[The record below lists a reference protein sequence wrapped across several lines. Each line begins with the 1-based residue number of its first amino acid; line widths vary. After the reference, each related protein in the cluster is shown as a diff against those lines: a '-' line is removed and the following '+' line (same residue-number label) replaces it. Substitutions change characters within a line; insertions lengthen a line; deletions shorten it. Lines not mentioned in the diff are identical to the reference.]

1 MSYGIHRLVWHII
14 ACYGKHVSVSYAHN
28 RLLWRTHIHLLSHK
42 TALTTYIAF
51 HDKHTRLSW
60 HKASYDK
67 QIAFYG
73 NHISLIQQKA
83 SYAQTR
89 LPRHLSASR
98 GTYSSLAATI
108 PSPIITKAP
117 VAVHICLLWHIFG
130 FHSLHYLPL
139 QICYFFVGR
148 LHHQVIQNSYI
159 IDHLVMAKH
168 DPIVEYTSTIFPTME
183 GSKRFPILAHIN
195 MLPI

>member
-1 MSYGIHRLVWHII
+1 MANTYLSLM
-14 ACYGKHVSVSYAHN
+14 AHN
-28 RLLWRTHIHLLSHK
+28 RLLWRTHIHLLSHSNK
-42 TALTTYIAF
+42 FAPYSTKPLLRHISPSTINILAF
-51 HDKHTRLSW
+51 HGTKPLMTNKLPSMAIIL
-60 HKASYDK
+60 ASYNK
-67 QIAFYG
+67 KPPTHKLAF
-73 NHISLIQQKA
+73 H
-83 SYAQTR
+83 
-89 LPRHLSASR
+89 
-98 GTYSSLAATI
+98 GTYPPLVAHI
-108 PSPIITKAP
+108 LLLRQPYPSPIITKAP

-159 IDHLVMAKH
+159 IDHLVMAIH